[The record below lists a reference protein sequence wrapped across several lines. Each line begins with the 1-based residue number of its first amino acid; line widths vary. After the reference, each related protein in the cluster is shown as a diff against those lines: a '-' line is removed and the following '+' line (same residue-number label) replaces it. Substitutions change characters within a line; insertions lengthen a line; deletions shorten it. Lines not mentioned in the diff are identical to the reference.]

1 MGHSRS
7 GGNTPSGKSLST
19 IDKELQE
26 SRLIK
31 LPKTSKQIGTVYKK
45 NGKNLSERHSSKKEI
60 L

>member
-1 MGHSRS
+1 M
-7 GGNTPSGKSLST
+7 

-31 LPKTSKQIGTVYKK
+31 PPKTSAQIGTVYKK